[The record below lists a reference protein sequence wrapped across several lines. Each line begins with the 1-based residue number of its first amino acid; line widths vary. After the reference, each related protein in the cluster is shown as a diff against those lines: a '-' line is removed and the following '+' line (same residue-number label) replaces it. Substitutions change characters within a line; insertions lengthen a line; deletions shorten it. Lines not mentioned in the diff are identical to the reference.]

1 MWSASLAAV
10 SPRPRRV
17 RNPAVAGYVSPM
29 HPLRTVL
36 FDLDGT
42 LIDSVRLILDSYHHT
57 LATHG
62 LPPRSD
68 EEWLRGVGTPLL
80 VQFAEWRTDPA
91 TLEKLVATYREYN
104 LEHHDRMVTI
114 YPGVADAVR
123 RLRDAGIATGLVTSK
138 NRMGALRGLTLV
150 RLEGMM
156 DVLVC
161 ADEVTNPK
169 PHPEPV
175 EKAVRL
181 LGADPASTLYV
192 GDSIH
197 DMHAGRAA
205 GVRTAAALWGP
216 FGREHL
222 EGARPDYWLAQPAD
236 LVRLVLGTDAEPAAG
251 PGGPPA

>member
-1 MWSASLAAV
+1 MA
-10 SPRPRRV
+10 
-17 RNPAVAGYVSPM
+17 
-29 HPLRTVL
+29 PLQTFL

-57 LATHG
+57 LAAHG

-68 EEWLRGVGTPLL
+68 EEWLLGVGTPLT
-80 VQFAEWRTDPA
+80 VQLAEWRDQGM
-91 TLEKLVATYREYN
+91 LEALIATYREFN
-104 LEHHDRMVTI
+104 LANHDRMVTV
-114 YPGVADAVR
+114 YPGIVDAVTAIR
-123 RLRDAGIATGLVTSK
+123 RAGRATGLVTSK
-138 NRMGALRGLTLV
+138 NRPGALRGLTLAK
-150 RLEGMM
+150 LERMM

-175 EKAVRL
+175 EKAVAL
-181 LGADPASTLYV
+181 LGADPVTTVYV

-197 DMHAGRAA
+197 DMVSGRAA

-222 EGARPDYWLAQPAD
+222 EGATPDYWLETPAE
-236 LVRLVLGTDAEPAAG
+236 LLGLLERS
-251 PGGPPA
+251 